1 MNLMFELFKEIYRLY
16 VEMAPYLFFGVLFVG
31 VLNLVVNRDQI
42 TRHVGR
48 NDFWSL
54 TKAAL
59 FGIPLP
65 LCSCGVIPTA
75 AYMSRNGASSGS
87 TVSFLISTPQTG
99 IDSIF
104 ATYGMMGPIYAIYR
118 PIAALFMGVFGGSA
132 VKIFSKDQKPSEK
145 IPQACGIDE
154 KPNKPTFFERV
165 KSSLKYSF
173 VEFLDDIALHFVIGI
188 IIAGLISYLIP
199 EGYFL
204 GTAASSGILGML
216 IMIVAGAPMYIC
228 ATASIPLAVSF
239 MSAGFSPG
247 AAFVFL
253 AVGPAT
259 NAASFSVLVKTI
271 GKRNSII
278 YVGSMIVS
286 AIIAGLILDK
296 IFNYIGV
303 TPHEIVKHAHESSI
317 LTHEVKLV
325 AAAIFLILILA
336 SIYRKYISGKIIG
349 RKKMQSSEFAKM
361 KIEGMTCKH
370 CSATVKKAI
379 ESVDGVEE
387 AEIDLDAKT
396 AYIKGDYD
404 EKAVIDAVKA
414 AGYEPQV

>member
-1 MNLMFELFKEIYRLY
+1 MLELLKEIYRLY

-31 VLNLVVNRDQI
+31 VLNLVVNRDI
-42 TRHVGR
+42 ISRHVGR

-54 TKAAL
+54 AKAAL
-59 FGIPLP
+59 LGIPLP

-75 AYMSRNGASSGS
+75 AYMSKNGASSGS

-104 ATYGMMGPIYAIYR
+104 ATYGMMGPLYAIYR
-118 PIAALFMGVFGGSA
+118 PIAALFMGIFGGSA
-132 VKIFSKDQKPSEK
+132 VKILSKDEKKPKETA
-145 IPQACGIDE
+145 PQACEIDD
-154 KPNKPTFFERV
+154 KPNKPTFIEKV

-188 IIAGLISYLIP
+188 IIAGFISYLIP
-199 EGYFL
+199 KGYFL
-204 GTAASSGILGML
+204 GTAASSGLLGML

-286 AIIAGLILDK
+286 AIIAGLILDE
-296 IFNYIGV
+296 IFKLIG
-303 TPHEIVKHAHESSI
+303 TDPHEIVKHAHESSI
-317 LTHEVKLV
+317 LTQEVKLI
-325 AAAIFLILILA
+325 AGAIFLILILA

-361 KIEGMTCKH
+361 KIEGMSCKH

-387 AEIDLDAKT
+387 AEIDLDSKT

-404 EKAVIDAVKA
+404 EKAVIDAVKT